1 MRIAR
6 RWAVLWLAL
15 AVAACAPATPAPSAP
30 SESASGGAATPRT
43 GGNVTYALARD
54 IAGKWL
60 DPNVVFGGQPD
71 IVLWTQI
78 YDTLLYQAQDQ
89 SLQPGLA
96 ASWDVSEDGKEY
108 TFHLR
113 QDVKFHDGTPFT
125 AEAVKFTFDRIMQP
139 GNPSTAY
146 QHFTEVQSTEVV
158 DDYTVRVTMRN
169 AQPIFLLRLTRPYN
183 AIVSPTAVRTLG
195 PEGFGQKP
203 VGTGPFM
210 LQEWVPGERF
220 VVRRNPDY
228 HWGPPFFKHQ
238 GAPYLDTVTFRVIP
252 EASVRV
258 AALES
263 GEVDAIEFVPP
274 PDLERLKADPAYRVQ
289 SAKRAGAPTMLY
301 LNTQLAPTSELAVR
315 RALLLGT
322 DREAINQ
329 TAYLGAQFASY
340 GFMQPQMY
348 AYAADLEPRMRTNV
362 EQAKQILDEAGW
374 RPGPDGI
381 RVKDG
386 RPLELQGVFTG
397 SPTLPFELLQAQW
410 RALGVKLNIR
420 VLNKA
425 GHDEAAQRGQGNVF
439 AVAVSGYTSEDPDL
453 LRLVYGCEEVG
464 QRNFSHYCNPEFDR
478 LATEAYLTPF
488 GDKRVGLYHEL
499 QEKLLADAVAVPF
512 IGENV
517 YVATKASV
525 RDLWTNNLGLY
536 PVFVDTWLD
545 R

>member
-1 MRIAR
+1 MLLLGIAL
-6 RWAVLWLAL
+6 V
-15 AVAACAPATPAPSAP
+15 ACAPGAPAPAAP
-30 SESASGGAATPRT
+30 SGSAAGTTAAPKP

-60 DPNVVFGGQPD
+60 DPNVVNGGQPD
-71 IVLWTQI
+71 IVIWTQV
-78 YDTLLYQAQDQ
+78 YDTLLYQDDEQR
-89 SLQPGLA
+89 LQPGLA
-96 ASWDVSEDGKEY
+96 ASWDISEDGKLY

-113 QDVKFHDGTPFT
+113 QDVRFHDGTPFT

-139 GNPSTAY
+139 GNPSTAR

-158 DDYTVRVTMRN
+158 DDYTVRVTLRN

-183 AIVSPTAVRTLG
+183 VIVSPAAVRALG

-203 VGTGPFM
+203 VGTGPFV

-220 VVRRNPDY
+220 VLRRNPDY
-228 HWGPPFFKHQ
+228 AWGPPFFKHA
-238 GAPYLDTVTFRVIP
+238 GAAYLDSVTFRVIP

-274 PDLERLKADPAYRVQ
+274 QELERLQGNPSYRVQ
-289 SAKRAGAPTMLY
+289 AAKRAGAPTMLY
-301 LNTQLAPTSELAVR
+301 LNTQLAPTNELAVR
-315 RALLLGT
+315 RALTLAT
-322 DREAINQ
+322 DRETINQ

-348 AYAADLEPRMRTNV
+348 AYAADLEPQLRTNV
-362 EQAKQILDEAGW
+362 DEAKRLLDEAGW
-374 RPGPDGI
+374 RVGSDGV
-381 RVKDG
+381 RAKDG
-386 RPLELQGVFTG
+386 RPLELRGVFTG
-397 SPTLPFELLQAQW
+397 SPSLPFELLQAQW
-410 RALGVKLNIR
+410 RAVGAKLNLQ

-453 LRLVYGCEEVG
+453 LRLVYSCEAIG
-464 QRNFSHYCNPEFDR
+464 LRNFAHYCDEGFDH

-488 GDKRVGLYHEL
+488 SQKRVDLYHQL
-499 QEKLLADAVAVPF
+499 QEKLIADAVSVPF

-517 YVATKASV
+517 YIASKASV

-536 PVFVDTWLD
+536 PVFVDAWVD